1 MAKVS
6 AQPPKGT
13 RDYLPA
19 AVRQRNYAISIIRQV
34 YEAHGFEPLETPA
47 LERLDALSGKY
58 GEEGDQLMFKVLL
71 RGQPLVQGIERAA
84 AHLGE
89 PGAVIE
95 GRSGKTAP
103 GAAALLADLGLR
115 YDLTVPLARAYAAH
129 QAELPAVFKRYQI
142 QPVWR
147 ADTPGKGR
155 YREFFQCDL
164 DVVGST
170 SLLVEAEVAGAAVE
184 CLARLGFEEFALR
197 ANHRGLLKALVE
209 RAGLAP
215 HQEVDAITAI
225 DKLDKVG
232 VEGVEREL
240 AERQVGEASRRA
252 LLDLVAGG
260 ATLERVGEFLR
271 GHAAG
276 ERAVADLRQFLE
288 LSASTAAGSRVRFD
302 VSLARGLGYYTGI
315 IFELSSPKFGGSLGG
330 GGRYDGLIGLFLG
343 REVPACGF
351 ALGFE
356 RLLLLMEEGG
366 LFPANLGALDVVL
379 GATSDDAGGA
389 LLAASRELRAAGF
402 AVSMS
407 PRAEKPGKLRKAAE
421 DRGAPFAVWLEGGQ
435 FQVWRREGDAT
446 ARGLDVSALVKHLT
460 EPAR

>member
-19 AVRQRNYAISIIRQV
+19 AVRQRQYAISIIRQV

-71 RGQPLVQGIERAA
+71 RGQPLVQGIEGAA
-84 AHLGE
+84 QHLAE
-89 PGAVIE
+89 PGAVVE

-129 QAELPAVFKRYQI
+129 QAELPPVFKRYQI

-155 YREFFQCDL
+155 YREFYQCDL

-170 SLLVEAEVAGAAVE
+170 SMLVEAEVAGAAVE
-184 CLARLGFEEFALR
+184 CLTRLGFEEFNLR

-232 VEGVEREL
+232 IEGVEREL
-240 AERQVGEASRRA
+240 AERQVGEASRQA

-260 ATLERVGEFLR
+260 ATLERVGAFLR

-276 ERAVADLRQFLE
+276 ERAVADLRQFME
-288 LSASTAAGSRVRFD
+288 LSADTAAGARVRFD
-302 VSLARGLGYYTGI
+302 VSLARGLGYYTGT
-315 IFELSSPKFGGSLGG
+315 IFELSSPKFGGSIGG

-356 RLLLLMEEGG
+356 RVLLLMEEAG
-366 LFPANLGALDVVL
+366 LFPSNLGALDVVL
-379 GATSDDAGGA
+379 GATSDAEGGA
-389 LLAASRELRAAGF
+389 LLRVSRDLRAAGL

-407 PRAEKPGKLRKAAE
+407 PRPEKPGKLRKAAE
-421 DRGAPFAVWLEGGQ
+421 DRGAPFAVWLEAGQ
-435 FQVWRREGDAT
+435 LQLWQRQGDT
-446 ARGLDVSALVKHLT
+446 TERDLDVPTLVQRLR
-460 EPAR
+460 ERAR